1 MRTISNPVSIVSR
14 CARLF
19 THSTLALAIAGVT
32 LVGTPAAAQRADGL
46 DQPLLTLNDCGTG
59 DAGEVHFTIAATGDA
74 FPHENIQLVGE
85 AQGYDVLFDYVRPF
99 LQAADMAYTNLDG
112 AMLEGSPLSGYPL
125 FNFNPRLAHALR
137 HAGITVVSTANN
149 HILDRGPEGLDATLR
164 VLDESGIL
172 HHGAVSGAAA
182 SEPRPP
188 YLPLT
193 FARDGV
199 SVRVGFLAATWGMN
213 GIPDPYGQ
221 VNLLWQSDS
230 YGAQGGVRQGVIDAI
245 AQARRETDIVIVAA
259 HWGQEYQFFPAEY
272 QLEGARAM
280 IAAGAD
286 IILGAQPHTLQPV
299 DLVEAGGRRGL
310 VAYSL
315 ANFLASQGA
324 YQDQLFT
331 ATSVILYVGI
341 ARAAGGSARLT
352 GYRYLPTIHVDG
364 DTRPAP
370 IPSQGYEPVIG
381 HVRAMMR
388 DPGGARQIAPDPPAS
403 IVEVCPSLS
412 FAERPDLHLRG
423 DFAEQYRT
431 LGGTIPRSVL
441 DALVV
446 YGYPRGAPR
455 RELAGDCVTET
466 YVLHTDLQRLEWHPQ
481 ASWPF
486 RVVGTQIGTRAYEQR
501 YGAAWRRATLN
512 TDTFA
517 NGAFQ
522 AFFEQYGGVPVF
534 GYPISGPLTEP
545 DPDTGIERTVQYFE
559 RVRLETDAAAPGGV
573 RIGRL
578 MAEYGDIDT
587 LCASEAGAD
596 PSSTPAPVAIAP
608 VPGLPGTPPDN
619 APLPDQPASREGE
632 ATGAM
637 RDPPLHSDGSE
648 AREATDTLDRHRRG
662 TDLRSWSWLLLAST
676 VPLAIAAWYEW
687 QRGRRRDRRR
697 Y

>member
-1 MRTISNPVSIVSR
+1 MRTISDFVSFVAP
-14 CARLF
+14 CARLL
-19 THSTLALAIAGVT
+19 TRTMLALALAIAT
-32 LVGTPAAAQRADGL
+32 LSGLPATAQRADGL
-46 DQPLLTLNDCGTG
+46 DQPLLMLNDCGAG
-59 DAGEVHFTIAATGDA
+59 DPGEVHFTIAATGDT

-85 AQGYDVLFDYVRPF
+85 TQGYDVLFDYVRPF
-99 LQAADMAYTNLDG
+99 LHAADMAYTNFDG
-112 AMLEGSPLSGYPL
+112 AMLEGSPLSGYPM
-125 FNFNPRLAHALR
+125 FNFNPRLGRALR
-137 HAGITVVSTANN
+137 DAGITVVSTANN

-172 HHGAVSGAAA
+172 HHGAVPGAAA
-182 SEPRPP
+182 AEPRPP
-188 YLPLT
+188 YLPLMLDRNG
-193 FARDGV
+193 A
-199 SVRVGFLAATWGMN
+199 SVRVGFLAATWGTN

-230 YGAQGGVRQGVIDAI
+230 YGAQGGVRQSVLDAI

-259 HWGQEYQFFPAEY
+259 HWGQEYQFFPSEY
-272 QLEGARAM
+272 QVEGARAM

-341 ARAAGGSARLT
+341 ARAADGSARLT
-352 GYRYLPTIHVDG
+352 GYRYLPTIHVDS

-370 IPSQGYEPVIG
+370 IPFQGYEPVIG

-388 DPGGARQIAPDPPAS
+388 DPGGARQVAPDPPAS
-403 IVEVCPSLS
+403 IVDVCPPLS
-412 FAERPDLHLRG
+412 FAERPDLRLGG

-431 LGGTIPRSVL
+431 LGGTMPRSAL

-455 RELAGDCVTET
+455 RELAGDCATET

-486 RVVGTQIGTRAYEQR
+486 RVVGTQLGTLAYERR
-501 YGAAWRRATLN
+501 YGAALRRATLSA
-512 TDTFA
+512 DVFA
-517 NGAFQ
+517 NGVFQ

-534 GYPISGPLTEP
+534 GYPISGALTEP

-559 RVRLETDAAAPGGV
+559 RVRLETDATAPGGV

-578 MAEYGDIDT
+578 MAEYGDIVA
-587 LCASEAGAD
+587 LCAPEDGAT
-596 PSSTPAPVAIAP
+596 PSLNPAPVAIAP
-608 VPGLPGTPPDN
+608 VPGTPTDA
-619 APLPDQPASREGE
+619 APLPVRTTVRETEALRATPERLPGE
-632 ATGAM
+632 G
-637 RDPPLHSDGSE
+637 SD
-648 AREATDTLDRHRRG
+648 AREATDALRTMWG
-662 TDLRSWSWLLLAST
+662 TDLRAWSWLLLAST
-676 VPLAIAAWYEW
+676 VPLTIAAWYEW
-687 QRGRRRDRRR
+687 RRGRRRDRRR
-697 Y
+697 R